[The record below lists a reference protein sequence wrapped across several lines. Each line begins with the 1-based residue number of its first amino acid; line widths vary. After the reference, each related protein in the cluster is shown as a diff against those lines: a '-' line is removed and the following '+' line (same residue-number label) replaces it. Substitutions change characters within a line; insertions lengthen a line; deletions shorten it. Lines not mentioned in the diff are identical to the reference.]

1 MKKAKVADL
10 RNKFPTLARWIEDG
24 ESVQITRR
32 GRTFAVLSPAG
43 RKGTTPTQWPRF
55 EERLEKVFPDGPV
68 KGRSEETIDYLRG
81 DR

>member
-1 MKKAKVADL
+1 MKQAKVADL

-32 GRTFAVLSPAG
+32 GRKFAVLSPAE
-43 RKGTTPTQWPRF
+43 RKETAPAQWPHF
-55 EERLEKVFPDGPV
+55 KERLEKAFPDGPV
-68 KGRSEETIDYLRG
+68 KGHSEETIDYLRG